1 MFWIPCPLRVIT
13 FVGMFVNAWCVAAAT
28 SAPSYES
35 DEDTRPRP
43 ASAHDRHQTDDA
55 QAYARTGD
63 LSVIEDESPDPSL
76 VVKPD
81 ATECDQTQTES
92 QETVSEVRVEPSA
105 EEGETQQ
112 AKTADAVTEE
122 GPANEETI
130 GDYERP
136 GQGEDLTEDVPDTSP
151 TDSVSMETE
160 SEEADEV
167 ASDEDEAGHV
177 GDHEDVEPAPA
188 EPEESVPENVA
199 EDENNAQAATCWV
212 TKSGH
217 SYHTDPACRA
227 VRKSTLHEIPLQ
239 EAEEKGY
246 EPCGICAI

>member
-35 DEDTRPRP
+35 DEDIRPRP

-55 QAYARTGD
+55 QAYARTDD
-63 LSVIEDESPDPSL
+63 LSIIEDDSL
-76 VVKPD
+76 
-81 ATECDQTQTES
+81 
-92 QETVSEVRVEPSA
+92 A
-105 EEGETQQ
+105 EGKTQQ
-112 AKTADAVTEE
+112 AHTVDEAQEV
-122 GPANEETI
+122 GPANEEVT
-130 GDYERP
+130 GFHERLR
-136 GQGEDLTEDVPDTSP
+136 QGEDLTEDVEETS
-151 TDSVSMETE
+151 TTESYSLETE
-160 SEEADEV
+160 SEEVAED
-167 ASDEDEAGHV
+167 ASDGEPAAPV
-177 GDHEDVEPAPA
+177 GDHEDEEPAST
-188 EPEESVPENVA
+188 EPEESVPKNVA

-217 SYHTDPACRA
+217 SYHIDPACRA
-227 VRKSTLHEIPLQ
+227 VRKSTLHEILLQ